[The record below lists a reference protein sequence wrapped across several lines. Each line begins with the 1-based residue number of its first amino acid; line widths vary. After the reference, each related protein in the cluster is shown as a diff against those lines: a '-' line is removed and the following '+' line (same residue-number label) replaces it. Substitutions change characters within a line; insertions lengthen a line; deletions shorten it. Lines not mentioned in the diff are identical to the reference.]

1 MNRCHAIR
9 SPWRVAAALGAALSG
24 WPGVARVQDITLPAD
39 PRITTADY
47 SADQVYRLRGFVGYQ
62 IDLEFE
68 SGERFEGLGA
78 GDVEGLA
85 FAAQGNHLFIKPR
98 ANSVRTN
105 LTVLTTRRAYRFE
118 YTVAAGGPDSDPAVV
133 LYALRFRYPPPAVAS
148 QAVDAA
154 DLERRFDAAA
164 ESQDLNRN
172 YWYCGAPELKPLSVE
187 DDGVH
192 TRMHFDARA
201 ELPALFV
208 RADDGTESLLNFN
221 VERGEVVVHR
231 VARQFVL
238 RRGKLVGCVVNRG
251 FSTGGRELA
260 TGTVAPTVERATRG
274 AGP

>member
-1 MNRCHAIR
+1 MTR
-9 SPWRVAAALGAALSG
+9 SGWHVSAALSG
-24 WPGVARVQDITLPAD
+24 VLICWPGPAHVQEATSPAD
-39 PRITTADY
+39 LRIRTVDY
-47 SADQVYRLRGFVGYQ
+47 SAEAVYRLRGFIGYQ
-62 IDLEFE
+62 IDVEFE
-68 SGERFEGLGA
+68 SGESFQGLGA

-118 YTVAAGGPDSDPAVV
+118 YTALAGGPESAPAEVV
-133 LYALRFRYPPPAVAS
+133 FALRFRYTPSRAGSPPVPGADIERQFS
-148 QAVDAA
+148 DQSDA
-154 DLERRFDAAA
+154 EN
-164 ESQDLNRN
+164 LNRN
-172 YWYCGAPELKPLSVE
+172 YWYCGPPGLKPLKVE

-192 TRMHFDARA
+192 TRLRFDPRA

-208 RADDGTESLLNFN
+208 RDEDGGESLLNFN
-221 VERGEVVVHR
+221 VEHGDVVVHR

-238 RRGKLVGCVVNRG
+238 RRGRLVGCVLNKG
-251 FSTGGRELA
+251 FVTGGRELA